1 MVDMLPIPILILTKV
16 LMVLPNP
23 DMVNPPT
30 DNPVMVPLTPI
41 LLPWVDILV
50 TLPIPILMV
59 EVILPTMV
67 DTKPRPFSL
76 SFLFL
81 PIFCDFPVLCCSYFF
96 FPFSDFYSIFRFRIF
111 CLLLSCDCPIPS
123 LFPHPFSCCI
133 IMHLIKYS
141 CSFRK
146 K

>member
-81 PIFCDFPVLCCSYFF
+81 PIFCDFPVLCAVRISSS
-96 FPFSDFYSIFRFRIF
+96 PFLTSIQFSGSEFSVYSSPVIVPF
-111 CLLLSCDCPIPS
+111 LLYS
-123 LFPHPFSCCI
+123 LIHS
-133 IMHLIKYS
+133 LVVS
-141 CSFRK
+141 
-146 K
+146 